1 MTPASS
7 GRPSGLFN
15 GRGLGSAA
23 RIVLLIAT
31 VAAAWP
37 AAAQV
42 VPAPATKPAAPKAVA
57 PPAAPKSAAP
67 AATAPAPAAAWQPS
81 KPIEF
86 VVMAGPGGGADQAVR
101 FLVDVIGKQGLA
113 KVPFTVV
120 NEPGRS
126 GGDALSKLQARAAD
140 DHVILFTLNSFYTT
154 PLDMPDL
161 KIDVARFTP
170 IARLAEDVFLLWVN
184 SERAEIKTIDDF
196 VKAAKAKGKD
206 WVMAGTGK
214 GAEDQLLTEFLNAT
228 YGLTMT
234 YKSFGGGGEVAKE
247 LAEKRA
253 DSTVNNPAEQN
264 NFYPKGMTKPIVAFT
279 PARLP
284 AYIAIPTLRETGM
297 DFTYFMQRS
306 VVGPPRMSPAAA
318 AWYDKLFRAL
328 FDSPQWKDYAAKNS
342 LRGDLLTGQS
352 LMSYWVQE
360 REKHARWKMA
370 IELMKPN

>member
-1 MTPASS
+1 MRGA
-7 GRPSGLFN
+7 GIVRPLRRRLFD
-15 GRGLGSAA
+15 GWRGVAALAILAVSAGLGTSA
-23 RIVLLIAT
+23 LGQT
-31 VAAAWP
+31 AAP
-37 AAAQV
+37 R
-42 VPAPATKPAAPKAVA
+42 PAP
-57 PPAAPKSAAP
+57 SAAP
-67 AATAPAPAAAWQPS
+67 AAPAQKSTPSPTQVAPWQPS

-86 VVMAGPGGGADQAVR
+86 LVMAGPGGGADQAVR
-101 FLVDVIGKQGLA
+101 FLVDVIAKRGLA
-113 KVPFTVV
+113 KVAFTVV

-126 GGDALSKLQARAAD
+126 GGDALAKLQARAAD

-170 IARLAEDVFLLWVN
+170 IARLAEDVFLLWVH
-184 SERAEIKTIDDF
+184 SERTDIKSIDDF
-196 VKAAKAKGKD
+196 VKAAKAKGKG

-228 YGLTMT
+228 YGLDMT
-234 YKSFGGGGEVAKE
+234 YKSFGGGGAVAKE

-264 NFYPKGMTKPIVAFT
+264 DYYPKGLTKPIIAFT
-279 PARLP
+279 PQRLP

-306 VVGPPRMSPAAA
+306 VVGPPGMSAGAA

-328 FDSPQWKDYAAKNS
+328 FNGPQWREYAAKNS
-342 LRGDLLTGQS
+342 LRGDLLTGQG
-352 LMSYWVQE
+352 LMAYWIKE

-370 IELMKPN
+370 IELMQPQ